1 MEKKEERGAVKVT
14 ILYDNFPFLSELL
27 PSHGFSC
34 LVEGEEKVLFD
45 TGESG
50 PLLFKNMEL
59 LGIDPLSISRVVI
72 SHEHYDHIGGL
83 GYLLARNPKVVV
95 YILPSFS
102 QDAKR
107 EIKERGARF
116 LEVERGM
123 EIAPSVFTTGEVEG
137 PVREQALVVKG
148 EQGFLL
154 IGGCCHPGA
163 VKMVEAAAL
172 IGNGKIELLIGGL
185 HLYQSSDEE
194 IMQTLQGLRQL
205 GVSKI
210 APSHCSG
217 FAALD
222 YAQKLWGENYI
233 ASGVGKSFNF

>member
-1 MEKKEERGAVKVT
+1 MKVT
-14 ILYDNFPFLSELL
+14 ILYDNFSFLSELL

-83 GYLLARNPKVVV
+83 GYLLARNPEVVV

-116 LEVERGM
+116 VEVKRGM

-148 EQGFLL
+148 ERNFLL
-154 IGGCCHPGA
+154 LGGCCHPGA
-163 VKMVEAAAL
+163 VKMVETASS
-172 IGNGKIELLIGGL
+172 IVNGKIELFIGGL

-194 IMQTLQGLRQL
+194 IVQTLKSLKQL
-205 GVSKI
+205 GISKI

-222 YAQKLWGENYI
+222 YAQELWGENYV